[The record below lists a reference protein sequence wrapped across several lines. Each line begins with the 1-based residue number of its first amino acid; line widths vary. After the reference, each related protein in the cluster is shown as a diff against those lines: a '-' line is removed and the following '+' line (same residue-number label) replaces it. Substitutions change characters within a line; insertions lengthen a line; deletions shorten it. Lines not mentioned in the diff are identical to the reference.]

1 MKKFLTSLPRKKY
14 IHIVASLEQVL
25 DLNTT
30 SFDDIMGRL
39 KAYEEQIADEEEQGK
54 LMYADGASNQ
64 TNRTPQDQ
72 TNQSYQEQANRDYYG
87 DTCRG
92 GGRGG
97 RSHYYRGRGRGRF
110 NGGRDASRITCY
122 KCDKVGHFVAQCPDR
137 LLKLQEA
144 QENDNT
150 STQEADEL
158 MMHEVVFL
166 NEKNDLQEKYKT
178 NTGEENMW
186 YLDNGSSNHMTGD
199 RRYFSSINNAITGK
213 VRFGDDSRID
223 IKGKGTISFTDMNG
237 DSRKMTDVYSI
248 PDLKSNII
256 SLGQATEAG
265 CYIRMKGEELTMHD
279 QYGNLL
285 VKAR

>member
-1 MKKFLTSLPRKKY
+1 
-14 IHIVASLEQVL
+14 
-25 DLNTT
+25 
-30 SFDDIMGRL
+30 MGRL
-39 KAYEEQIADEEEQGK
+39 KAYKEQIADEEEQGK

-64 TNRTPQDQ
+64 TNRTPKDQ

-87 DTCRG
+87 DTYRG

-97 RSHYYRGRGRGRF
+97 RSHYYRGRGR
-110 NGGRDASRITCY
+110 
-122 KCDKVGHFVAQCPDR
+122 AQCPDC

-166 NEKNDLQEKYKT
+166 NEKNDLQE
-178 NTGEENMW
+178 NMW
-186 YLDNGSSNHMTGD
+186 YLDNGASNHMTGD

-223 IKGKGTISFTDMNG
+223 IKGKGTISCTDMNG
-237 DSRKMTDVYSI
+237 ESRKMTDVYSI